1 MLKRRRKREV
11 PSNRSILRPVDRQEI
26 LRRLRERIFAFAAS
40 RLGRDSADDLAQ
52 EVLMVIHEKY
62 AHLDALEDL
71 LPVALQTTRFKMM
84 AVRRKQVRHG
94 EHTAVPV
101 DEMPLSDGR
110 PSQAEEFDRKQQRER
125 LARAI
130 ELLGDRCR
138 QMMHWKLAGKGFAE
152 IQVLLGVESINTIY
166 TWDHRCRKQLLESM
180 GGSWD
185 GAAPQEHSAKGRVQ

>member
-1 MLKRRRKREV
+1 M
-11 PSNRSILRPVDRQEI
+11 PSRRSILRPVDRQEI
-26 LRRLRERIFAFAAS
+26 LERLRERIFAFAAS

-62 AHLDALEDL
+62 AHLESIDDL

-84 AVRRKQVRHG
+84 AVRRKMVRHG
-94 EHTAVPV
+94 EHTAVPA

-110 PSQAEEFDRKQQRER
+110 LSPLDEFDQKQQRER

-130 ELLGDRCR
+130 EGLGDRCR
-138 QMMHWKLAGKGFAE
+138 QMLKWKLEGKGFAE
-152 IQVLLGVESINTIY
+152 MQQLLGVGSINTIY
-166 TWDHRCRKQLLESM
+166 TWDHRCRKQLLDAM

-185 GAAPQEHSAKGRVQ
+185 GAESAKGRVVQ